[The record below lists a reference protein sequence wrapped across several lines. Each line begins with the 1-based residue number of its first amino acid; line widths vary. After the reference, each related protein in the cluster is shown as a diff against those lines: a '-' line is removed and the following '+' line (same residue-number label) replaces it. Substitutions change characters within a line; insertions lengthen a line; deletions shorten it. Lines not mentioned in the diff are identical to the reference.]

1 MLHDPAPPHLDRLH
15 DPATPIRLETEGVF
29 SPVPGVMKHPTPV
42 AHELSHVLERCH
54 RGAKAKL
61 STGAVQM
68 TLDNLELLR
77 AEPIHNRKWVFR

>member
-15 DPATPIRLETEGVF
+15 DPATLIRLETEEVF
-29 SPVPGVMKHPTPV
+29 SPVPGVMKYPTPV
-42 AHELSHVLERCH
+42 AHELSHVLECCH
-54 RGAKAKL
+54 RGEKAKL

-77 AEPIHNRKWVFR
+77 AEPIHNRK